1 MDNSVIINGFIHQL
15 FTKNEI
21 ATDAECLDILHT
33 YFKLPLYTI
42 AAFAPDTKNNNGSYQ
57 HDVISFIPGYAS
69 GCRDCIVWFYR
80 TENHEL
86 LLIFNHNED
95 FNIKNCITGIH
106 NYFSKRY
113 NCRTLWGIS
122 RPCGNFSEFIF
133 AKKEAL
139 TCLFNTMQE
148 KDLYI
153 MQYDDYVSF
162 TESDSFKHY
171 YPDTAAN
178 LLINAV
184 KYNNNPSLEFVMHI
198 LFDENVI
205 IRSLDTSE
213 MLKLHHSITASL
225 MTLNPTKNNFQ
236 DILLKFSQDMSELQ
250 PES

>member
-1 MDNSVIINGFIHQL
+1 MSMIHFFILTNVSSLTESWRSAYGQQCNYQRIYHQL

-21 ATDAECLDILHT
+21 VTDAECLDILHT

-133 AKKEAL
+133 AKKRG
-139 TCLFNTMQE
+139 TYMPF
-148 KDLYI
+148 
-153 MQYDDYVSF
+153 
-162 TESDSFKHY
+162 
-171 YPDTAAN
+171 
-178 LLINAV
+178 
-184 KYNNNPSLEFVMHI
+184 
-198 LFDENVI
+198 
-205 IRSLDTSE
+205 
-213 MLKLHHSITASL
+213 
-225 MTLNPTKNNFQ
+225 
-236 DILLKFSQDMSELQ
+236 
-250 PES
+250 

>member
-21 ATDAECLDILHT
+21 FTDAECLDILHT

-42 AAFAPDTKNNNGSYQ
+42 AAFAPDTKNNNCSYQ

-86 LLIFNHNED
+86 LLIFNHNEN
-95 FNIKNCITGIH
+95 FNIKNCITGIY

-153 MQYDDYVSF
+153 MQYDDYISF
-162 TESDSFKHY
+162 TESDSF
-171 YPDTAAN
+171 
-178 LLINAV
+178 LL
-184 KYNNNPSLEFVMHI
+184 
-198 LFDENVI
+198 
-205 IRSLDTSE
+205 
-213 MLKLHHSITASL
+213 
-225 MTLNPTKNNFQ
+225 
-236 DILLKFSQDMSELQ
+236 
-250 PES
+250 

>member
-1 MDNSVIINGFIHQL
+1 MDKSVIINGFIHQL

-21 ATDAECLDILHT
+21 VTDAECLDILHT

-122 RPCGNFSEFIF
+122 RPCGNEIYQLNIINFQVVLI
-133 AKKEAL
+133 
-139 TCLFNTMQE
+139 
-148 KDLYI
+148 I
-153 MQYDDYVSF
+153 
-162 TESDSFKHY
+162 DSF
-171 YPDTAAN
+171 
-178 LLINAV
+178 LIC
-184 KYNNNPSLEFVMHI
+184 F
-198 LFDENVI
+198 FTQ
-205 IRSLDTSE
+205 IRKPYVLTVW
-213 MLKLHHSITASL
+213 
-225 MTLNPTKNNFQ
+225 
-236 DILLKFSQDMSELQ
+236 
-250 PES
+250 

>member
-1 MDNSVIINGFIHQL
+1 MYLHSQNHGGLLMDNSVIINGFIHQL

-21 ATDAECLDILHT
+21 VTDAECLDILHT
-33 YFKLPLYTI
+33 YFKLLLYTI

-122 RPCGNFSEFIF
+122 RPCGNFSE
-133 AKKEAL
+133 L
-139 TCLFNTMQE
+139 
-148 KDLYI
+148 LY
-153 MQYDDYVSF
+153 M
-162 TESDSFKHY
+162 
-171 YPDTAAN
+171 
-178 LLINAV
+178 
-184 KYNNNPSLEFVMHI
+184 
-198 LFDENVI
+198 
-205 IRSLDTSE
+205 RCC
-213 MLKLHHSITASL
+213 
-225 MTLNPTKNNFQ
+225 
-236 DILLKFSQDMSELQ
+236 
-250 PES
+250 